1 MILLIPRVN
10 SLHCFSMYD
19 RNASERH
26 LPTSIIMY
34 GGMPC
39 RYSCIARADLFE
51 CVPVSSGPKPNVSLP
66 MSLTALLISSAISL
80 FVIGVNF
87 FVDFEKNVNI
97 GQSSL

>member
-26 LPTSIIMY
+26 LPTSMIMY

-39 RYSCIARADLFE
+39 KYNCIARADLFE
-51 CVPVSSGPKPNVSLP
+51 CVPVSSGPNPNTSFPTAFTAVL
-66 MSLTALLISSAISL
+66 MSLAISL
-80 FVIGVNF
+80 LVMGMNLFVL
-87 FVDFEKNVNI
+87 FE
-97 GQSSL
+97 